1 MNKFLKKEVFLLI
14 LNIYLIYN
22 GSTMLNKN
30 GENLYMLIG
39 LFNNL
44 GIKEKTLK
52 RIAIVTVILLSL
64 FFIKGLNIIC
74 ALNRNLFKDVSVIY
88 AAEEIIVMTQIILCL
103 MILSIC
109 FIYYRGLKRKEFF
122 GISLVYVSIFTEMVF
137 IVLTGKLVENQVYDL
152 NLFSLLFR
160 GVLLLLAVLCLR
172 NFDVFIRKHKKLTLT
187 FVILVTI
194 ILQILNINHNIG
206 VYRYNFIYNLTVVL
220 ISITYISC
228 IIACLVK
235 IFQFREITY
244 LVIMISASLMLL
256 KLVYGISLVI
266 TTSDIIKI
274 NIVFFNFISF
284 MSFVFGM
291 FFDSLKVIKNKN
303 FMQEEL
309 SAFFNLIEFD
319 CNSEVILLRNNLK
332 VIYANEKCRRKR
344 ISPKNIENKTYIDLE
359 KQIKGFLYDKNIISI
374 ESVLRHSQEWKGI
387 IKLNGEN
394 EVIRVNLQKIKK
406 EKHLYYVLRINDIT
420 EEYRMEKNLKLDEQ
434 RLRGV
439 TENIKDL
446 IFTIDVEGKISYV
459 NKAVID
465 VLGYSEEE
473 LLGKIYYDKLL
484 VESNLKMIDSKYFN
498 EDKVLTIDKVR
509 SKRGLVELESISSR
523 IKDSKSNTLG
533 WVRVARNIEDVKEIE
548 ILKNKFEE
556 IKQYD
561 KVRSEFFA
569 NLSHELRT
577 PINIIYS
584 CIQLLNNSKKFES
597 GFASLY
603 DKYEKTL
610 KQNCF
615 RMLRLVNNLIDITKI
630 DSGFIKMD
638 FINYDII
645 KLTEDITMSV
655 IPYVESKNIDIIF
668 DTDCEELEI
677 KCDPDKIERII
688 LNLLSNAIKFTE
700 PGGRIEVSI
709 FTDETWVDIRVKDTG
724 IGIPS
729 HMKEFIF
736 ERFIQNDKSLNRNK
750 EGSGIGL
757 SLVKSL
763 VELHEGKVFLSE
775 SNESG
780 SEFSILLPNVK
791 LENDIEENG
800 SLDYKTEVEKIS
812 IEFADI
818 YEIY

>member
-1 MNKFLKKEVFLLI
+1 
-14 LNIYLIYN
+14 
-22 GSTMLNKN
+22 
-30 GENLYMLIG
+30 MLIG

-44 GIKEKTLK
+44 GIKEKILK
-52 RIAIVTVILLSL
+52 RIAIATVILLSL
-64 FFIKGLNIIC
+64 FFIKGLKIIC
-74 ALNRNLFKDVSVIY
+74 DLNNNLFKDVSLIY
-88 AAEEIIVMTQIILCL
+88 AAEEIIVIAKIILCL
-103 MILSIC
+103 MILFIC

-122 GISLVYVSIFTEMVF
+122 GISLVYVSIITEMFF
-137 IVLTGKLVENQVYDL
+137 IVLTGKIVGNQVYDL

-160 GVLLLLAVLCLR
+160 GVLLLLSILCLK
-172 NFDVFIRKHKKLTLT
+172 NFDVFIIKYKKTTIMFVVLLTL
-187 FVILVTI
+187 
-194 ILQILNINHNIG
+194 ILQILNINNNVG
-206 VYRYNFIYNLTVVL
+206 VYSNNIIYNLTLILIVL
-220 ISITYISC
+220 TYISC
-228 IIACLVK
+228 IIVCLIK

-244 LVIMISASLMLL
+244 LVIMISGVLMLL
-256 KLVYGISLVI
+256 KLVYGISLTV
-266 TTSDIIKI
+266 TNNDIIKI
-274 NIVFFNFISF
+274 NIVFFNLISF

-291 FFDSLKVIKNKN
+291 LFDSFQVIKNKN
-303 FMQEEL
+303 FMKEEL
-309 SAFFNLIEFD
+309 SVFFNLIEFD
-319 CNSEVILLRNNLK
+319 GNSEVILLNNNLK
-332 VIYANEKCRRKR
+332 VIYANEKCRSKR
-344 ISPKNIENKTYIDLE
+344 ISVKNRKNKTYFDLE
-359 KQIKGFLYDKNIISI
+359 KQIKEFLYDKNIISI
-374 ESVLRHSQEWKGI
+374 ESVLRNSQEWKGI
-387 IKLNGEN
+387 IKLNGDD
-394 EVIRVNLQKIKK
+394 EVVKVNLQKINKK
-406 EKHLYYVLRINDIT
+406 KHLYYVLRVNDIT

-434 RLRGV
+434 KLRGV

-446 IFTIDVEGKISYV
+446 IFTIDVEGKITYV
-459 NKAVID
+459 NKAVMD
-465 VLGYSEEE
+465 VLGYNEEE
-473 LLGKIYYDKLL
+473 LIGKVYCNLL
-484 VESNLKMIDSKYFN
+484 LIESNLKIIDSKYFN
-498 EDKVLTIDKVR
+498 KDKVLTIDKVR
-509 SKRGLVELESISSR
+509 SKNGMVELELISSR
-523 IKDSKSNTLG
+523 IKDNKNNTLG
-533 WVRVARNIEDVKEIE
+533 WVRVARHVEDVKEIE

-561 KVRSEFFA
+561 KVKNEFFA

-584 CIQLLNNSKKFES
+584 CIQLLNTNKNNEETFVN
-597 GFASLY
+597 LY

-700 PGGRIEVSI
+700 SGGNIEVSI
-709 FTDETWVDIRVKDTG
+709 LTDETWVDIRVKDTG

-736 ERFIQNDKSLNRNK
+736 KRFIQNDKSLNRNK

-763 VELHEGKVFLSE
+763 VELHEGKVFLRE

-791 LENDIEENG
+791 LESDAEDSCG
-800 SLDYKTEVEKIS
+800 LDYKTEVEKIS

>member
-1 MNKFLKKEVFLLI
+1 MNKILKKEVFLLI

-22 GSTMLNKN
+22 RSISLNKN
-30 GENLYMLIG
+30 GESLYMLIG

-44 GIKEKTLK
+44 GIKDKTLK

-64 FFIKGLNIIC
+64 FFIKGLNLIC
-74 ALNRNLFKDVSVIY
+74 ALNRDLFKDVSVIY
-88 AAEEIIVMTQIILCL
+88 AAEEIIVMTQIILCI

-122 GISLVYVSIFTEMVF
+122 GISLVYVSIITEMIF
-137 IVLTGKLVENQVYDL
+137 IVLTGDIVENQVYDL
-152 NLFSLLFR
+152 NLFSFLFR
-160 GVLLLLAVLCLR
+160 GILLLLAVLCLE
-172 NFDVFIRKHKKLTLT
+172 NFDAFIRKYKKLTLV
-187 FVILVTI
+187 FVILVTV
-194 ILQILNINHNIG
+194 ILQILNVNYNLG
-206 VYRYNFIYNLTVVL
+206 VYKYNPIYNLTLILIVL
-220 ISITYISC
+220 AYISC
-228 IIACLVK
+228 TIVCLVK
-235 IFQFREITY
+235 IFKFREITY

-256 KLVYGISLVI
+256 KLVYGISLSI
-266 TTSDIIKI
+266 TNNNLIKI

-291 FFDSLKVIKNKN
+291 FFDSLQVIKNKN

-319 CNSEVILLRNNLK
+319 CNSEVVLLNNNLK
-332 VIYANEKCRRKR
+332 VIYANEKCRSKR
-344 ISPKNIENKTYIDLE
+344 ISHENIEGKTYSDLE
-359 KQIKGFLYDKNIISI
+359 KQIKEFLYDKNIICI
-374 ESVLRHSQEWKGI
+374 ESVLRNSKEWKGI
-387 IKLNGEN
+387 IKLNGED
-394 EVIRVNLQKIKK
+394 EVVKVNLQKIKK

-420 EEYRMEKNLKLDEQ
+420 EEYKMEKNLRLEEQ

-446 IFTIDVEGKISYV
+446 IFTIDVEGKITYV

-465 VLGYSEEE
+465 VLGYSEKE
-473 LLGKIYYDKLL
+473 LIGEIYYDLLL
-484 VESNLKMIDSKYFN
+484 VESNLNIIDSKYLN
-498 EDKVLTIDKVR
+498 EDKILTIDKVR
-509 SKRGLVELESISSR
+509 SKKGLVQLESISSR
-523 IKDSKSNTLG
+523 IKDNKNNTLG
-533 WVRVARNIEDVKEIE
+533 WVRVARNIEDVREIE

-584 CIQLLNNSKKFES
+584 CIQLLNTSKNNKTN
-597 GFASLY
+597 FASLY

-645 KLTEDITMSV
+645 KLTEDITISV

-700 PGGRIEVSI
+700 PGGKIEVSI
-709 FTDETWVDIRVKDTG
+709 FTDKNWVDIRVKDTG

-763 VELHEGKVFLSE
+763 VELHGGKVFLRE

-780 SEFSILLPNVK
+780 SEFSVLLPNVK

>member
-1 MNKFLKKEVFLLI
+1 MNKILKKEVFLLI

-22 GSTMLNKN
+22 RSISLNKN
-30 GENLYMLIG
+30 GESLYMLIG

-44 GIKEKTLK
+44 GIKDKTLK
-52 RIAIVTVILLSL
+52 RIAIVTVIFLSL
-64 FFIKGLNIIC
+64 FFIKGLNLIC
-74 ALNRNLFKDVSVIY
+74 ALNRDLFKDVSVIY
-88 AAEEIIVMTQIILCL
+88 AAEEIIVMTQIILCI

-122 GISLVYVSIFTEMVF
+122 GISLVYVSIITEMIF
-137 IVLTGKLVENQVYDL
+137 IVLTGDIVENQVYDL
-152 NLFSLLFR
+152 NLFSFLFR
-160 GVLLLLAVLCLR
+160 GILLLLAVLCLE
-172 NFDVFIRKHKKLTLT
+172 NFDAFIRKYKKLTLV
-187 FVILVTI
+187 FVILVTV
-194 ILQILNINHNIG
+194 ILQILNVNYNLG
-206 VYRYNFIYNLTVVL
+206 VYKYNPIYNLTLILIVL
-220 ISITYISC
+220 AYISC
-228 IIACLVK
+228 TIVCLVK
-235 IFQFREITY
+235 IFKFREITY

-256 KLVYGISLVI
+256 KLVYGVSLSI
-266 TTSDIIKI
+266 TNNNLIKI

-291 FFDSLKVIKNKN
+291 FFDSLQVIKNKN

-319 CNSEVILLRNNLK
+319 CNSEVVLLNNNLK
-332 VIYANEKCRRKR
+332 VIYANEKCRSKR
-344 ISPKNIENKTYIDLE
+344 ISHENIEGKTYSDLE
-359 KQIKGFLYDKNIISI
+359 KQIKEFLYDKNIICI
-374 ESVLRHSQEWKGI
+374 ESVLRNSKEWKGI
-387 IKLNGEN
+387 IKLNGED
-394 EVIRVNLQKIKK
+394 EVVKVNLQKIKK

-420 EEYRMEKNLKLDEQ
+420 EEYKMEKNLRLEEQ

-446 IFTIDVEGKISYV
+446 IFTIDVEGKITYV

-473 LLGKIYYDKLL
+473 LIGEIYYDLLL
-484 VESNLKMIDSKYFN
+484 VESNLNIIDSKYLN
-498 EDKVLTIDKVR
+498 EDKILTIDKVR
-509 SKRGLVELESISSR
+509 SKKGLVQLESISSR
-523 IKDSKSNTLG
+523 IKDNKNNTLG
-533 WVRVARNIEDVKEIE
+533 WVRVARNVEDVREIE

-584 CIQLLNNSKKFES
+584 CIQLLNTSKNNKTN
-597 GFASLY
+597 FASLY

-645 KLTEDITMSV
+645 KLTEDITISV

-700 PGGRIEVSI
+700 PGGKIEVSI
-709 FTDETWVDIRVKDTG
+709 FTDENWVDIRVKDTG

-763 VELHEGKVFLSE
+763 VELHNGKVFLRE

-780 SEFSILLPNVK
+780 SEFSVLLPNVK

>member
-359 KQIKGFLYDKNIISI
+359 KQIKEFLYDKNIISI

>member
-1 MNKFLKKEVFLLI
+1 
-14 LNIYLIYN
+14 
-22 GSTMLNKN
+22 
-30 GENLYMLIG
+30 
-39 LFNNL
+39 
-44 GIKEKTLK
+44 
-52 RIAIVTVILLSL
+52 
-64 FFIKGLNIIC
+64 
-74 ALNRNLFKDVSVIY
+74 
-88 AAEEIIVMTQIILCL
+88 
-103 MILSIC
+103 
-109 FIYYRGLKRKEFF
+109 
-122 GISLVYVSIFTEMVF
+122 
-137 IVLTGKLVENQVYDL
+137 
-152 NLFSLLFR
+152 
-160 GVLLLLAVLCLR
+160 
-172 NFDVFIRKHKKLTLT
+172 
-187 FVILVTI
+187 
-194 ILQILNINHNIG
+194 
-206 VYRYNFIYNLTVVL
+206 
-220 ISITYISC
+220 
-228 IIACLVK
+228 
-235 IFQFREITY
+235 
-244 LVIMISASLMLL
+244 
-256 KLVYGISLVI
+256 
-266 TTSDIIKI
+266 
-274 NIVFFNFISF
+274 
-284 MSFVFGM
+284 
-291 FFDSLKVIKNKN
+291 
-303 FMQEEL
+303 
-309 SAFFNLIEFD
+309 
-319 CNSEVILLRNNLK
+319 
-332 VIYANEKCRRKR
+332 
-344 ISPKNIENKTYIDLE
+344 
-359 KQIKGFLYDKNIISI
+359 
-374 ESVLRHSQEWKGI
+374 
-387 IKLNGEN
+387 
-394 EVIRVNLQKIKK
+394 
-406 EKHLYYVLRINDIT
+406 
-420 EEYRMEKNLKLDEQ
+420 MEKNLRLEEQ

-446 IFTIDVEGKISYV
+446 IFTIDVEGKITYV

-473 LLGKIYYDKLL
+473 LIGEIYYDLLL
-484 VESNLKMIDSKYFN
+484 VESNLNIIDSKYLN
-498 EDKVLTIDKVR
+498 EDKILTIDKVR
-509 SKRGLVELESISSR
+509 SKKGLVQLESISSR
-523 IKDSKSNTLG
+523 IKDNKNNTLG
-533 WVRVARNIEDVKEIE
+533 WVRVARNVEDVREIE

-584 CIQLLNNSKKFES
+584 CIQLLNTSKNNKTN
-597 GFASLY
+597 FASLY

-645 KLTEDITMSV
+645 KLTEDITISV

-700 PGGRIEVSI
+700 PGGKIEVSI
-709 FTDETWVDIRVKDTG
+709 FTDENWVDIRVKDTG

-763 VELHEGKVFLSE
+763 VELHNGKVFLRE

-780 SEFSILLPNVK
+780 SEFLVLLPNVK

>member
-1 MNKFLKKEVFLLI
+1 MNKILKKEVFLLI

-22 GSTMLNKN
+22 RSISLNKN
-30 GENLYMLIG
+30 GESLYMLIG

-44 GIKEKTLK
+44 GIKDKTLK

-64 FFIKGLNIIC
+64 FFIKGLNLIC
-74 ALNRNLFKDVSVIY
+74 ALNRDLFKDVSVIY
-88 AAEEIIVMTQIILCL
+88 AAEEIIVMTQIILCI

-122 GISLVYVSIFTEMVF
+122 GISLVYVSIITEMIF
-137 IVLTGKLVENQVYDL
+137 IVLTGKIVENQVYDL
-152 NLFSLLFR
+152 NLFSFLFR
-160 GVLLLLAVLCLR
+160 GVLLLLAVLCLE
-172 NFDVFIRKHKKLTLT
+172 NFDAFIRKYKKLTLV
-187 FVILVTI
+187 FVILVTV
-194 ILQILNINHNIG
+194 ILQVLNVNYNLG
-206 VYRYNFIYNLTVVL
+206 VYKYNSIYNLTLILIVL
-220 ISITYISC
+220 AYISC
-228 IIACLVK
+228 TIVCLVK
-235 IFQFREITY
+235 IFKFREITY

-256 KLVYGISLVI
+256 KLVYGISLSI
-266 TTSDIIKI
+266 TNNNLIKI

-291 FFDSLKVIKNKN
+291 FFDSLQVIKNKN

-319 CNSEVILLRNNLK
+319 CNSEVVLLNNNLK
-332 VIYANEKCRRKR
+332 VIYANEKCRSKR
-344 ISPKNIENKTYIDLE
+344 ISHENIEGKTYSDLE
-359 KQIKGFLYDKNIISI
+359 KQIKEFLYDKNIICI
-374 ESVLRHSQEWKGI
+374 ESVLRNSKEWKGI
-387 IKLNGEN
+387 IKLNGED
-394 EVIRVNLQKIKK
+394 EVVKVNLQKIKK

-420 EEYRMEKNLKLDEQ
+420 EEYKMEKNLRLEEQ

-446 IFTIDVEGKISYV
+446 IFTIDVEGKITYV

-473 LLGKIYYDKLL
+473 LIGEIYYDLLL
-484 VESNLKMIDSKYFN
+484 VESNLHIIDSKYLN
-498 EDKVLTIDKVR
+498 EDKILTIDKVR
-509 SKRGLVELESISSR
+509 SKNGLVQLESISSR
-523 IKDSKSNTLG
+523 IKDNKNNTLG
-533 WVRVARNIEDVKEIE
+533 WVRVARNVEDVREIE

-584 CIQLLNNSKKFES
+584 CIQLLNTSKNNKTN
-597 GFASLY
+597 FASLY

-645 KLTEDITMSV
+645 KLTEDITISV

-700 PGGRIEVSI
+700 PGGKIEVSI
-709 FTDETWVDIRVKDTG
+709 FIDENWVDIRVKDTG

-763 VELHEGKVFLSE
+763 VELHNGKVFLRE

-780 SEFSILLPNVK
+780 SEFSVLLPNVK

>member
-394 EVIRVNLQKIKK
+394 EVINVNLQKIKK

-484 VESNLKMIDSKYFN
+484 VESNLKIIDSKYFN

-791 LENDIEENG
+791 LENDIDENG

>member
-160 GVLLLLAVLCLR
+160 GVLLLLAVLCFR
-172 NFDVFIRKHKKLTLT
+172 NFDVFIRKHQKLTLT

>member
-1 MNKFLKKEVFLLI
+1 
-14 LNIYLIYN
+14 
-22 GSTMLNKN
+22 
-30 GENLYMLIG
+30 MLIG

-44 GIKEKTLK
+44 GIKDKTLK

-64 FFIKGLNIIC
+64 FFIKGLNLIC
-74 ALNRNLFKDVSVIY
+74 ALNRDLFKDVSVIY
-88 AAEEIIVMTQIILCL
+88 AAEEIIVMTQIILCI

-122 GISLVYVSIFTEMVF
+122 GISLVYVSIITEMIF
-137 IVLTGKLVENQVYDL
+137 IVLTGDIVENQVYDL
-152 NLFSLLFR
+152 NLFSFLFR
-160 GVLLLLAVLCLR
+160 GILLLLAVLCLE
-172 NFDVFIRKHKKLTLT
+172 NFDAFIRKYKKLTLV
-187 FVILVTI
+187 FVILVTV
-194 ILQILNINHNIG
+194 ILQILNVNYNLG
-206 VYRYNFIYNLTVVL
+206 VYKYNSIYNLTLILIVL
-220 ISITYISC
+220 AYISC
-228 IIACLVK
+228 IIVCLVK
-235 IFQFREITY
+235 IFKFREITY

-256 KLVYGISLVI
+256 KLVYGISLSI
-266 TTSDIIKI
+266 TNNNLIKI

-291 FFDSLKVIKNKN
+291 FFDSLQVIKNKN

-319 CNSEVILLRNNLK
+319 CNSEVVLLNNNLK
-332 VIYANEKCRRKR
+332 VIYANEKCRSKR
-344 ISPKNIENKTYIDLE
+344 ISHENIEGKTYSDLE
-359 KQIKGFLYDKNIISI
+359 KQIKEFLYGKNIICI
-374 ESVLRHSQEWKGI
+374 ESVLRNSKEWKGI
-387 IKLNGEN
+387 IKLNGED
-394 EVIRVNLQKIKK
+394 EVVKVNLQKIKK

-420 EEYRMEKNLKLDEQ
+420 EEYKMEKNLRLEEQ

-446 IFTIDVEGKISYV
+446 IFTIDVEGKITYV

-473 LLGKIYYDKLL
+473 LIGEIYYDLLL
-484 VESNLKMIDSKYFN
+484 VESNLNIIDSKYLN
-498 EDKVLTIDKVR
+498 EDKILTIDKVR
-509 SKRGLVELESISSR
+509 SKNGLVQLESISSR
-523 IKDSKSNTLG
+523 IKDNKNNTLG
-533 WVRVARNIEDVKEIE
+533 WVRVARNVEDVREIE

-561 KVRSEFFA
+561 KIRSEFFA

-584 CIQLLNNSKKFES
+584 CIQLLNTSKNNKTN
-597 GFASLY
+597 FASLY

-645 KLTEDITMSV
+645 KLTEDITISV

-700 PGGRIEVSI
+700 PGGKIEVSI
-709 FTDETWVDIRVKDTG
+709 FTDENWVDIRVKDTG

-763 VELHEGKVFLSE
+763 VELYNGKVFLRD

-780 SEFSILLPNVK
+780 SEFSVLLPNVK

>member
-1 MNKFLKKEVFLLI
+1 MNKILKKEVFLLI

-22 GSTMLNKN
+22 RSISLNKN
-30 GENLYMLIG
+30 GESLYMLIG

-44 GIKEKTLK
+44 GIKDKTLK

-64 FFIKGLNIIC
+64 FFIKGLNLIC
-74 ALNRNLFKDVSVIY
+74 ALNRDLFNDVSVIY
-88 AAEEIIVMTQIILCL
+88 AAEEIIVMTQIILCI

-122 GISLVYVSIFTEMVF
+122 GISLVYVSIITEMIF
-137 IVLTGKLVENQVYDL
+137 IVLTGKIVENQVYDL
-152 NLFSLLFR
+152 NLFSFLFR
-160 GVLLLLAVLCLR
+160 GVLLLLAVLCLE
-172 NFDVFIRKHKKLTLT
+172 NFDAFIRKYKKLTLV
-187 FVILVTI
+187 FVILVTV
-194 ILQILNINHNIG
+194 ILQVLNVNYNLG
-206 VYRYNFIYNLTVVL
+206 VYKYNSIYNLTLILIVL
-220 ISITYISC
+220 AYISC
-228 IIACLVK
+228 TIVCLVK
-235 IFQFREITY
+235 IFKFREITY

-256 KLVYGISLVI
+256 KLVYGISLSI
-266 TTSDIIKI
+266 TNNNLIKI

-291 FFDSLKVIKNKN
+291 FFDSLQVIKNKN

-319 CNSEVILLRNNLK
+319 CNSEVVLLNNNLK
-332 VIYANEKCRRKR
+332 VIYANEKCRSKR
-344 ISPKNIENKTYIDLE
+344 ISHENIEGKTYSDLE
-359 KQIKGFLYDKNIISI
+359 KQIKEFLYGKNIICI
-374 ESVLRHSQEWKGI
+374 ESVLRNSKEWKGI
-387 IKLNGEN
+387 IKLNGED
-394 EVIRVNLQKIKK
+394 EVVKVNLQKIKK
-406 EKHLYYVLRINDIT
+406 EKHLYYVLRINEIT
-420 EEYRMEKNLKLDEQ
+420 EEYKMEKNLKLEEQ

-446 IFTIDVEGKISYV
+446 IFTIDVEGKITYV

-473 LLGKIYYDKLL
+473 LIGEIYYDLLL
-484 VESNLKMIDSKYFN
+484 VESNLNIIDSKYLN
-498 EDKVLTIDKVR
+498 EDKILTIDKVR
-509 SKRGLVELESISSR
+509 SKKGLVQLESISSR
-523 IKDSKSNTLG
+523 IKDNKNNTLG
-533 WVRVARNIEDVKEIE
+533 WVRVARNVEDVREIE

-584 CIQLLNNSKKFES
+584 CIQLLNTSKNNKTN
-597 GFASLY
+597 FASLY

-645 KLTEDITMSV
+645 KLTEDITISV

-700 PGGRIEVSI
+700 PGGKIEVSI
-709 FTDETWVDIRVKDTG
+709 FTDKNWVDIRVKDTG

-763 VELHEGKVFLSE
+763 VELHNGKVFLRD

-780 SEFSILLPNVK
+780 SEFSVLLPNVK

>member
-1 MNKFLKKEVFLLI
+1 
-14 LNIYLIYN
+14 
-22 GSTMLNKN
+22 
-30 GENLYMLIG
+30 MLIG

-44 GIKEKTLK
+44 GIKDKTLK

-64 FFIKGLNIIC
+64 FFIKGLNLIC
-74 ALNRNLFKDVSVIY
+74 ALNRDLFKDVSVIY
-88 AAEEIIVMTQIILCL
+88 AAEEIIVMTQIILCI

-122 GISLVYVSIFTEMVF
+122 GISLVYVSIITEMIF
-137 IVLTGKLVENQVYDL
+137 IVLTGDIVENQVYDL
-152 NLFSLLFR
+152 NLFSFLFR
-160 GVLLLLAVLCLR
+160 GILLLLAVLCLE
-172 NFDVFIRKHKKLTLT
+172 NFDAFIRKYKKLTLV
-187 FVILVTI
+187 FVILVTV
-194 ILQILNINHNIG
+194 ILQILNVNYNLG
-206 VYRYNFIYNLTVVL
+206 VYKYNSIYNLTLILIVL
-220 ISITYISC
+220 AYISC
-228 IIACLVK
+228 IIVCLVK
-235 IFQFREITY
+235 IFKFREITY

-256 KLVYGISLVI
+256 KLVYGISLSI
-266 TTSDIIKI
+266 TNNNLIKI

-291 FFDSLKVIKNKN
+291 FFDSLQVIKNKN

-319 CNSEVILLRNNLK
+319 CNSEVVLLNNNLK
-332 VIYANEKCRRKR
+332 VIYANEKCRSKR
-344 ISPKNIENKTYIDLE
+344 ISHENIKGKTYSDLE
-359 KQIKGFLYDKNIISI
+359 RQIKEFLYDKNIICI
-374 ESVLRHSQEWKGI
+374 ESVLRNSKEWKGI
-387 IKLNGEN
+387 IKLNGED
-394 EVIRVNLQKIKK
+394 EVVKVNLQKIKK

-420 EEYRMEKNLKLDEQ
+420 EEYKMEKNLRLEEQ

-446 IFTIDVEGKISYV
+446 IFTIDVEGKITYV

-473 LLGKIYYDKLL
+473 LIGEIYYDLLL
-484 VESNLKMIDSKYFN
+484 VESNLNIIDSKYLN
-498 EDKVLTIDKVR
+498 EDKILTIDKVR
-509 SKRGLVELESISSR
+509 SKNGLVQLESISSR
-523 IKDSKSNTLG
+523 IKDNKNNTLG
-533 WVRVARNIEDVKEIE
+533 WVRVARNVEDVREIE

-584 CIQLLNNSKKFES
+584 CIQLLNTSKNNKTN
-597 GFASLY
+597 FASLY

-645 KLTEDITMSV
+645 KLTEDITISV

-700 PGGRIEVSI
+700 SGGKIEVSI
-709 FTDETWVDIRVKDTG
+709 FTDENWVDIRVKDTG

-763 VELHEGKVFLSE
+763 VELHNGKVFLRE
-775 SNESG
+775 SNELG
-780 SEFSILLPNVK
+780 SEFSVLLPNVK

>member
-122 GISLVYVSIFTEMVF
+122 GISLVYVSIFTEMVI
-137 IVLTGKLVENQVYDL
+137 IVLTGKLVGNQVYDL

-387 IKLNGEN
+387 IKLNEEN
-394 EVIRVNLQKIKK
+394 EVIKVNLQKIKK

>member
-30 GENLYMLIG
+30 GENLEMLIG

-160 GVLLLLAVLCLR
+160 GILLLLAVLCLE
-172 NFDVFIRKHKKLTLT
+172 NFDAFIRKYKKITLV

-194 ILQILNINHNIG
+194 ILQILNVNYNIG
-206 VYRYNFIYNLTVVL
+206 IYTYNFIYNLTLVL
-220 ISITYISC
+220 IVLTYICC
-228 IIACLVK
+228 IIFCLVR

-256 KLVYGISLVI
+256 KLVYGLSLSI
-266 TTSDIIKI
+266 TNNNLIKI

-291 FFDSLKVIKNKN
+291 FFDSLQVIKNKN

-319 CNSEVILLRNNLK
+319 CNSEVVVLSNNLK
-332 VIYANEKCRRKR
+332 VLYANEKCRSKR
-344 ISPKNIENKTYIDLE
+344 ISTKNIENKTYIDLE
-359 KQIKGFLYDKNIISI
+359 KQIKEFLYDKNIISI
-374 ESVLRHSQEWKGI
+374 ESALRNSKEWKGI
-387 IKLNGEN
+387 IKLNEEE
-394 EVIRVNLQKIKK
+394 EVVRVNIQKIKK

-420 EEYRMEKNLKLDEQ
+420 EEYKMEKNLKLEEQ

-446 IFTIDVEGKISYV
+446 IFTIDVEGKIRYV

-465 VLGYSEEE
+465 VLGYTEEE
-473 LLGKIYYDKLL
+473 LIGKVYYDLLL

-498 EDKVLTIDKVR
+498 KDKILTIDKVR
-509 SKRGLVELESISSR
+509 SKNRLVELESISSR
-523 IKDSKSNTLG
+523 IKDNKNNTLG

-548 ILKNKFEE
+548 ILKNKFKE
-556 IKQYD
+556 IKHYD

-584 CIQLLNNSKKFES
+584 CIQLINTSKKNKAN
-597 GFASLY
+597 FANLY

-709 FTDETWVDIRVKDTG
+709 FADETLVDIRIKDTG

-763 VELHEGKVFLSE
+763 VELHEGRVFLRE

-780 SEFSILLPNVK
+780 SEFSILLPNIK
-791 LENDIEENG
+791 LENNVEDSCG
-800 SLDYKTEVEKIS
+800 LDYKTEVEKIS

>member
-1 MNKFLKKEVFLLI
+1 MNKILKKEVFLLI

-22 GSTMLNKN
+22 RSISLNKN
-30 GENLYMLIG
+30 GESLYMLIG

-44 GIKEKTLK
+44 GIKDKTLK

-64 FFIKGLNIIC
+64 FFIKGLNLIC
-74 ALNRNLFKDVSVIY
+74 ALNRDLFKDVSVIY
-88 AAEEIIVMTQIILCL
+88 AAEEIIVMTQIILCI

-122 GISLVYVSIFTEMVF
+122 GISLVYVSIITEMIF
-137 IVLTGKLVENQVYDL
+137 IVLTGDIVENQVYDL
-152 NLFSLLFR
+152 NLFSFLFR
-160 GVLLLLAVLCLR
+160 GILLLLAVLCLE
-172 NFDVFIRKHKKLTLT
+172 NFDAFIRKYKKLTLV
-187 FVILVTI
+187 FVILVTV
-194 ILQILNINHNIG
+194 ILQILNVNYNLG
-206 VYRYNFIYNLTVVL
+206 VYKYKSIYNLTLILIVL
-220 ISITYISC
+220 AYISC
-228 IIACLVK
+228 TIVCLVK
-235 IFQFREITY
+235 IFKFREITY

-256 KLVYGISLVI
+256 KLVYGVSLSI
-266 TTSDIIKI
+266 TNNNLIKI

-291 FFDSLKVIKNKN
+291 FFDSLQVIKNKN

-319 CNSEVILLRNNLK
+319 CNSEVVLLNNNLK
-332 VIYANEKCRRKR
+332 VIYANEKCRSKR
-344 ISPKNIENKTYIDLE
+344 ISHENIEGKTYSDLE
-359 KQIKGFLYDKNIISI
+359 KQIKEFLYDKNIICI
-374 ESVLRHSQEWKGI
+374 ESVLRNSKEWKGI
-387 IKLNGEN
+387 IKLNGED
-394 EVIRVNLQKIKK
+394 EVVKVNLQKIKK
-406 EKHLYYVLRINDIT
+406 EKHLYYVLRINNIT
-420 EEYRMEKNLKLDEQ
+420 EEYKMEKNLRLEEQ

-446 IFTIDVEGKISYV
+446 IFTIDVEGKITYV

-473 LLGKIYYDKLL
+473 LIGEIYYDLLL
-484 VESNLKMIDSKYFN
+484 VESNLNIIDSKYLN
-498 EDKVLTIDKVR
+498 EDKILTIDKVR
-509 SKRGLVELESISSR
+509 SKKGLVQLESISSR
-523 IKDSKSNTLG
+523 IKDNKNNTLG
-533 WVRVARNIEDVKEIE
+533 WVRVARNVEDVREIE

-584 CIQLLNNSKKFES
+584 CIQLLNTSKNNKTN
-597 GFASLY
+597 FASLY

-645 KLTEDITMSV
+645 KLTEDITISV

-700 PGGRIEVSI
+700 PGGKIEVSI
-709 FTDETWVDIRVKDTG
+709 FTDENWVDIRVKDTG

-763 VELHEGKVFLSE
+763 VELHNGKVFLRE

-780 SEFSILLPNVK
+780 SEFSVLLPNVK

>member
-1 MNKFLKKEVFLLI
+1 MNKILKKEVFLLI

-22 GSTMLNKN
+22 RSISLNKN
-30 GENLYMLIG
+30 GESLYMLIG

-44 GIKEKTLK
+44 GIKDKTLK

-64 FFIKGLNIIC
+64 FFIKGLNLIC
-74 ALNRNLFKDVSVIY
+74 ALNRDLFKDVSVIY
-88 AAEEIIVMTQIILCL
+88 AAEEIIVMTQIILCI

-122 GISLVYVSIFTEMVF
+122 GISLVYVSIITEMIF
-137 IVLTGKLVENQVYDL
+137 IVLTGDIVENQVYDL
-152 NLFSLLFR
+152 NLFSFLFR
-160 GVLLLLAVLCLR
+160 GILLLLAVLCLE
-172 NFDVFIRKHKKLTLT
+172 NFDAFIRKYKKLTLV
-187 FVILVTI
+187 FVILVTV
-194 ILQILNINHNIG
+194 ILQILNVNYNLG
-206 VYRYNFIYNLTVVL
+206 VYKYNSIYNLTLILIVL
-220 ISITYISC
+220 AYISC
-228 IIACLVK
+228 IIVCLVK
-235 IFQFREITY
+235 IFKFREITY

-256 KLVYGISLVI
+256 KLVYGISLSI
-266 TTSDIIKI
+266 TNNNLIKI

-291 FFDSLKVIKNKN
+291 FFDSLQVIKNKN

-319 CNSEVILLRNNLK
+319 CNSEVVLLNNNLK
-332 VIYANEKCRRKR
+332 VIYANEKCRSKR
-344 ISPKNIENKTYIDLE
+344 ISHENIEGKTYSDLE
-359 KQIKGFLYDKNIISI
+359 KQIKEFLYDKNIICI
-374 ESVLRHSQEWKGI
+374 ESVLRNSKEWKGI
-387 IKLNGEN
+387 IKLNGED
-394 EVIRVNLQKIKK
+394 EVVKVNLQKIKK

-420 EEYRMEKNLKLDEQ
+420 EEYKMEKNLKLEEQ

-446 IFTIDVEGKISYV
+446 IFTIDVEGKITYV

-465 VLGYSEEE
+465 VLGYSEGE
-473 LLGKIYYDKLL
+473 LIGEIYYDLLL
-484 VESNLKMIDSKYFN
+484 VESNLNIIDSKYLN
-498 EDKVLTIDKVR
+498 EDKILTIDKVR
-509 SKRGLVELESISSR
+509 SKKGLVQLESISSR
-523 IKDSKSNTLG
+523 IKDNKNNTLG
-533 WVRVARNIEDVKEIE
+533 WVRVARNVEDVREIE

-584 CIQLLNNSKKFES
+584 CIQLLNTSKNNKTN
-597 GFASLY
+597 FASLY

-645 KLTEDITMSV
+645 KLTEDITISV

-700 PGGRIEVSI
+700 PGGKIEVSI
-709 FTDETWVDIRVKDTG
+709 FTDENWVDIRVKDTG

-763 VELHEGKVFLSE
+763 VELHNGKVFLRD
-775 SNESG
+775 SNELG
-780 SEFSILLPNVK
+780 SEFSVLLPNVK

>member
-1 MNKFLKKEVFLLI
+1 MNKILKKEVFLLI

-22 GSTMLNKN
+22 RSISLNKN
-30 GENLYMLIG
+30 GESLYMLIG

-44 GIKEKTLK
+44 GIKDKTLK

-64 FFIKGLNIIC
+64 FFIKGLNLIC
-74 ALNRNLFKDVSVIY
+74 ALNRDLFKDVSVIY
-88 AAEEIIVMTQIILCL
+88 AAEEIIVMTQIILCI

-122 GISLVYVSIFTEMVF
+122 GISLVYVSIITEMIF
-137 IVLTGKLVENQVYDL
+137 IVLTGDIVENQVYDL
-152 NLFSLLFR
+152 NLFSFLFR
-160 GVLLLLAVLCLR
+160 GILLLLAVLCLE
-172 NFDVFIRKHKKLTLT
+172 NFDAFIRKYKKLTLV
-187 FVILVTI
+187 FIILVTV
-194 ILQILNINHNIG
+194 ILQVLNVNYNLG
-206 VYRYNFIYNLTVVL
+206 VYKYNSIYNLTLILIVL
-220 ISITYISC
+220 AYISC
-228 IIACLVK
+228 TIVCLVK
-235 IFQFREITY
+235 IFKFREITY

-256 KLVYGISLVI
+256 KLVYGISLSI
-266 TTSDIIKI
+266 TNNNLIKI

-291 FFDSLKVIKNKN
+291 FFDSLQVIKNKN

-319 CNSEVILLRNNLK
+319 CNSEVVLLNNNLK
-332 VIYANEKCRRKR
+332 VIYANEKCRSKR
-344 ISPKNIENKTYIDLE
+344 ISHENIEGKTYSDLE
-359 KQIKGFLYDKNIISI
+359 KQIKEFLYDKNIICI
-374 ESVLRHSQEWKGI
+374 ESVLRNSKEWKGI
-387 IKLNGEN
+387 IKLNGED
-394 EVIRVNLQKIKK
+394 EVVKVNLQKIKK

-420 EEYRMEKNLKLDEQ
+420 EEYKMEKNLRLEEQ

-446 IFTIDVEGKISYV
+446 IFTIDVEGKITYV

-473 LLGKIYYDKLL
+473 LIGEIYYDLLL
-484 VESNLKMIDSKYFN
+484 VESNLNIIDSKYLN
-498 EDKVLTIDKVR
+498 EDKILTIDKVR
-509 SKRGLVELESISSR
+509 SKKGLVQLESISSR
-523 IKDSKSNTLG
+523 IKDNKNNTLG
-533 WVRVARNIEDVKEIE
+533 WVRVARNVEDVREIE

-584 CIQLLNNSKKFES
+584 CIQLLNTSKNNKTN
-597 GFASLY
+597 FASLY

-645 KLTEDITMSV
+645 KLTEDITISV

-700 PGGRIEVSI
+700 PGGKIEVSI
-709 FTDETWVDIRVKDTG
+709 FTDENWVDIRVKDTG

-763 VELHEGKVFLSE
+763 VELHNGKVFLRE

-780 SEFSILLPNVK
+780 SEFSVLLPNVK

>member
-1 MNKFLKKEVFLLI
+1 
-14 LNIYLIYN
+14 
-22 GSTMLNKN
+22 
-30 GENLYMLIG
+30 MLIG

-44 GIKEKTLK
+44 GIKDKTLK

-64 FFIKGLNIIC
+64 FFIKGLNLIC
-74 ALNRNLFKDVSVIY
+74 ALNRDLFKDVSVIY
-88 AAEEIIVMTQIILCL
+88 AAEEIIVMTQIILCI

-122 GISLVYVSIFTEMVF
+122 GISLVYVSIITEMIF
-137 IVLTGKLVENQVYDL
+137 IVLTGDIVENQVYDL
-152 NLFSLLFR
+152 NLFSFLFR
-160 GVLLLLAVLCLR
+160 GILLLLAVLCLE
-172 NFDVFIRKHKKLTLT
+172 NFDDFIRKYKKLTLV
-187 FVILVTI
+187 FVILVTV
-194 ILQILNINHNIG
+194 ILQILNVNYNLG
-206 VYRYNFIYNLTVVL
+206 VYKYNPIYNLTLILIVL
-220 ISITYISC
+220 AYISC
-228 IIACLVK
+228 IIVCLVK
-235 IFQFREITY
+235 IFKFREITY

-256 KLVYGISLVI
+256 KLVYGISLSI
-266 TTSDIIKI
+266 TNNNLIKI

-291 FFDSLKVIKNKN
+291 FFDSLQVIKNKN

-319 CNSEVILLRNNLK
+319 CNSEVVLLNNNLK
-332 VIYANEKCRRKR
+332 VIYANEKCRSKR
-344 ISPKNIENKTYIDLE
+344 ISHENIEGKTYSDLE
-359 KQIKGFLYDKNIISI
+359 KQIKEFLYDKNIICI
-374 ESVLRHSQEWKGI
+374 ESVLKNSKEWKGI
-387 IKLNGEN
+387 IKLNGED
-394 EVIRVNLQKIKK
+394 EVVKVNLQKIKK

-420 EEYRMEKNLKLDEQ
+420 EEYKMEKNLKLEEQ

-446 IFTIDVEGKISYV
+446 IFTIDVEGKITYV

-473 LLGKIYYDKLL
+473 LIGEIYYDLLL
-484 VESNLKMIDSKYFN
+484 VESNLNIIDSKYLN
-498 EDKVLTIDKVR
+498 EDKILTIDKVR
-509 SKRGLVELESISSR
+509 SKNGLVQLESISSR
-523 IKDSKSNTLG
+523 IKDNKNNTLG
-533 WVRVARNIEDVKEIE
+533 WVRVARNVEDVREIE

-584 CIQLLNNSKKFES
+584 CIQLLNTSKNNKTN
-597 GFASLY
+597 FASLY

-645 KLTEDITMSV
+645 KLTEDITISV

-700 PGGRIEVSI
+700 PGGKIEVSI
-709 FTDETWVDIRVKDTG
+709 FTYKNWVDIRVKDTG

-763 VELHEGKVFLSE
+763 VELHNGKVFLRD
-775 SNESG
+775 SNELG
-780 SEFSILLPNVK
+780 SEFSVLLPNVK

>member
-14 LNIYLIYN
+14 LNICLIYN

-791 LENDIEENG
+791 LENDIEEDG

>member
-160 GVLLLLAVLCLR
+160 GVLLLLAVLCFR
-172 NFDVFIRKHKKLTLT
+172 NFDVFIRKHQKLTLT

-584 CIQLLNNSKKFES
+584 CIQLLNNSKKFEA

-700 PGGRIEVSI
+700 PGGRIEVSV

>member
-1 MNKFLKKEVFLLI
+1 M

-22 GSTMLNKN
+22 RSISLNKN
-30 GENLYMLIG
+30 GESLYMLIG

-44 GIKEKTLK
+44 GIKDKTLK

-64 FFIKGLNIIC
+64 FFIKGLNLIC
-74 ALNRNLFKDVSVIY
+74 ALNRDLFKDVSVIY
-88 AAEEIIVMTQIILCL
+88 AAEEIIVMTQIILCI

-122 GISLVYVSIFTEMVF
+122 GISLVYVSIITEMIF
-137 IVLTGKLVENQVYDL
+137 IVLTGDIVENQVYDL
-152 NLFSLLFR
+152 NLFSFLFR
-160 GVLLLLAVLCLR
+160 GILLLLAVLCLE
-172 NFDVFIRKHKKLTLT
+172 NFDAFIRKYKKLTLV
-187 FVILVTI
+187 FVILVTV
-194 ILQILNINHNIG
+194 ILQILNVNYNLG
-206 VYRYNFIYNLTVVL
+206 VYKYKSIYNLTLILIVL
-220 ISITYISC
+220 AYISC
-228 IIACLVK
+228 TIVCLVK
-235 IFQFREITY
+235 IFKFREITY

-256 KLVYGISLVI
+256 KLVYGVSLSI
-266 TTSDIIKI
+266 TNNNLIKI

-291 FFDSLKVIKNKN
+291 FFDSLQVIKNKN

-319 CNSEVILLRNNLK
+319 CNSEVVLLNNNLK
-332 VIYANEKCRRKR
+332 VIYANEKCRSKR
-344 ISPKNIENKTYIDLE
+344 ISHENIEGKTYSDLE
-359 KQIKGFLYDKNIISI
+359 KQIKEFLYDKNIICI
-374 ESVLRHSQEWKGI
+374 ESVLRNSKEWKGI
-387 IKLNGEN
+387 IKLNGED
-394 EVIRVNLQKIKK
+394 EVVKVNLQKIKK
-406 EKHLYYVLRINDIT
+406 EKHLYYVLRINNIT
-420 EEYRMEKNLKLDEQ
+420 EEYKMEKNLRLEEQ

-446 IFTIDVEGKISYV
+446 IFTIDVEGKITYV

-473 LLGKIYYDKLL
+473 LIGEIYYDLLL
-484 VESNLKMIDSKYFN
+484 VESNLNIIDSKYLN
-498 EDKVLTIDKVR
+498 EDKILTIDKVR
-509 SKRGLVELESISSR
+509 SKKGLVQLESISSR
-523 IKDSKSNTLG
+523 IKDNKNNTLG
-533 WVRVARNIEDVKEIE
+533 WVRVARNVEDVREIE

-584 CIQLLNNSKKFES
+584 CIQLLNTSKNNKTN
-597 GFASLY
+597 FASLY

-645 KLTEDITMSV
+645 KLTEDITISV

-700 PGGRIEVSI
+700 PGGKIEVSI
-709 FTDETWVDIRVKDTG
+709 FTDENWVDIRVKDTG

-763 VELHEGKVFLSE
+763 VELHNGKVFLRE

-780 SEFSILLPNVK
+780 SEFSVLLPNVK

>member
-1 MNKFLKKEVFLLI
+1 
-14 LNIYLIYN
+14 
-22 GSTMLNKN
+22 
-30 GENLYMLIG
+30 MLIG

-44 GIKEKTLK
+44 GIKDKTLK

-64 FFIKGLNIIC
+64 FFIKGLNLIC
-74 ALNRNLFKDVSVIY
+74 ALNRDLFKDVSVIY
-88 AAEEIIVMTQIILCL
+88 AAEEIIVMTQIILCI

-122 GISLVYVSIFTEMVF
+122 GISLVYVSIITEMIF
-137 IVLTGKLVENQVYDL
+137 IVLTGDIVENQVYDL
-152 NLFSLLFR
+152 NLFSFLFR
-160 GVLLLLAVLCLR
+160 GILLLLAVLCLE
-172 NFDVFIRKHKKLTLT
+172 NFDAFIRKYKKLTLV
-187 FVILVTI
+187 FVILVTV
-194 ILQILNINHNIG
+194 ILQILNVNYNLG
-206 VYRYNFIYNLTVVL
+206 VYKYNPIYNLTLILIVL
-220 ISITYISC
+220 AYISC
-228 IIACLVK
+228 TIVCLVK
-235 IFQFREITY
+235 IFKFREITY

-256 KLVYGISLVI
+256 KLVYGISLSI
-266 TTSDIIKI
+266 TNNNLIKI

-291 FFDSLKVIKNKN
+291 FFDSLQVIKNKN

-319 CNSEVILLRNNLK
+319 CNSEVVLLNNYLK
-332 VIYANEKCRRKR
+332 VIYANEKCRSKR
-344 ISPKNIENKTYIDLE
+344 ISHENIEGKTYSDLE
-359 KQIKGFLYDKNIISI
+359 KQIKEFLYDKNIICI
-374 ESVLRHSQEWKGI
+374 ESVLRNSKEWKGI
-387 IKLNGEN
+387 IKLNGED
-394 EVIRVNLQKIKK
+394 EVVKVNLQKIKK
-406 EKHLYYVLRINDIT
+406 EKHLYYVLRINEIT
-420 EEYRMEKNLKLDEQ
+420 EEYKMEKNLRLEEQ

-446 IFTIDVEGKISYV
+446 IFTIDVEGKITYV

-465 VLGYSEEE
+465 VLGYSEKE
-473 LLGKIYYDKLL
+473 LIGEIYYDLLL
-484 VESNLKMIDSKYFN
+484 VESNLNIIDSKYLN
-498 EDKVLTIDKVR
+498 EDKILTIDKVR
-509 SKRGLVELESISSR
+509 SKKGLVQLESISSR
-523 IKDSKSNTLG
+523 IKDNKNNTLG
-533 WVRVARNIEDVKEIE
+533 WVRVARNVEDVREIE

-584 CIQLLNNSKKFES
+584 CIQLLNTSKNNKTN
-597 GFASLY
+597 FASLY

-645 KLTEDITMSV
+645 KLTEDITISV

-700 PGGRIEVSI
+700 PGGKIEVSI
-709 FTDETWVDIRVKDTG
+709 FTDENWVDIRVKDTG

-763 VELHEGKVFLSE
+763 VELHGGKVFLRE

-780 SEFSILLPNVK
+780 SEFSVLLPNVK

-800 SLDYKTEVEKIS
+800 NLDYKTEVEKIS

>member
-1 MNKFLKKEVFLLI
+1 
-14 LNIYLIYN
+14 
-22 GSTMLNKN
+22 
-30 GENLYMLIG
+30 MLIG

-44 GIKEKTLK
+44 GIKDKTLK

-64 FFIKGLNIIC
+64 FFIKGLNLIC
-74 ALNRNLFKDVSVIY
+74 ALNRDLFKDVSVIY
-88 AAEEIIVMTQIILCL
+88 AAEEIIVMTQIILCI

-122 GISLVYVSIFTEMVF
+122 GISLVYVSIITEMIF
-137 IVLTGKLVENQVYDL
+137 IVLTGDIVENQVYDL
-152 NLFSLLFR
+152 NLFSFLFR
-160 GVLLLLAVLCLR
+160 GILLLLAVLCLE
-172 NFDVFIRKHKKLTLT
+172 NFDAFIRKYKKLTLV
-187 FVILVTI
+187 FVILVTV
-194 ILQILNINHNIG
+194 ILQVLNVNYNLG
-206 VYRYNFIYNLTVVL
+206 VYKYNSIYNLTLILIVL
-220 ISITYISC
+220 AYISC
-228 IIACLVK
+228 TIVCLVK
-235 IFQFREITY
+235 IFKFREITY

-256 KLVYGISLVI
+256 KLVYGISLSI
-266 TTSDIIKI
+266 TNNNLIKI

-291 FFDSLKVIKNKN
+291 FFDSLQVIKNKN

-319 CNSEVILLRNNLK
+319 CNSEVVLLNNNLK
-332 VIYANEKCRRKR
+332 VIYANEKCRSKR
-344 ISPKNIENKTYIDLE
+344 ISHENIEGKTYSDLE
-359 KQIKGFLYDKNIISI
+359 KQIKEFLYDKNIICI
-374 ESVLRHSQEWKGI
+374 ESVLRNSKEWKGI
-387 IKLNGEN
+387 IKLNGED
-394 EVIRVNLQKIKK
+394 EVVKVNLQKIKK
-406 EKHLYYVLRINDIT
+406 EKHLYYVLRINNIT
-420 EEYRMEKNLKLDEQ
+420 EEYKMEKNLRLEEQ

-446 IFTIDVEGKISYV
+446 IFTIDVEGKITYV

-473 LLGKIYYDKLL
+473 LIGEIYYDLLL
-484 VESNLKMIDSKYFN
+484 VESNLNIIDSKYLN
-498 EDKVLTIDKVR
+498 EDKILTIDKVR
-509 SKRGLVELESISSR
+509 SKKGLVQLESISSR
-523 IKDSKSNTLG
+523 IKDNKNNTLG
-533 WVRVARNIEDVKEIE
+533 WVRVARNIEDVREIE

-584 CIQLLNNSKKFES
+584 CIQLLNTSKNNKTN
-597 GFASLY
+597 FASLY

-645 KLTEDITMSV
+645 KLTEDITISV

-700 PGGRIEVSI
+700 PGGKIEVSI
-709 FTDETWVDIRVKDTG
+709 FTDENWVDIRVKDTG

-763 VELHEGKVFLSE
+763 VELHGGKVFLRD

-780 SEFSILLPNVK
+780 SEFSVLLPNVK

>member
-1 MNKFLKKEVFLLI
+1 MNKILKKEVFLLI

-22 GSTMLNKN
+22 RSISLNKN
-30 GENLYMLIG
+30 GESLYMLIG

-44 GIKEKTLK
+44 GIKDKTLK

-64 FFIKGLNIIC
+64 FFIKGLNLIC
-74 ALNRNLFKDVSVIY
+74 ALNRDLFKDVSVIY
-88 AAEEIIVMTQIILCL
+88 AAEEIIVMTQIILCI

-122 GISLVYVSIFTEMVF
+122 GISLVYVSIITEMIF
-137 IVLTGKLVENQVYDL
+137 IVLTGDIVENQVYDL
-152 NLFSLLFR
+152 NLFSFLFR
-160 GVLLLLAVLCLR
+160 GILLLLAVLCLE
-172 NFDVFIRKHKKLTLT
+172 NFDAFIRKYKKLTLV
-187 FVILVTI
+187 FVILVTV
-194 ILQILNINHNIG
+194 ILQVLNVNYNLG
-206 VYRYNFIYNLTVVL
+206 VYKYNSIYNLTLILIVL
-220 ISITYISC
+220 AYISC
-228 IIACLVK
+228 TIVCLVK
-235 IFQFREITY
+235 IFKFREITY

-256 KLVYGISLVI
+256 KLVYGISLSI
-266 TTSDIIKI
+266 TNNNLIKI

-291 FFDSLKVIKNKN
+291 FFDSLQVIKNKN

-319 CNSEVILLRNNLK
+319 CNSEVVLLNNNLK
-332 VIYANEKCRRKR
+332 VIYANEKCRSKR
-344 ISPKNIENKTYIDLE
+344 ISHENIEGKTYSDLE
-359 KQIKGFLYDKNIISI
+359 KQIKEFLYDKNIICI
-374 ESVLRHSQEWKGI
+374 ESVLRNSKEWKGI
-387 IKLNGEN
+387 IKLNGED
-394 EVIRVNLQKIKK
+394 EVVKVNLQKIKK

-420 EEYRMEKNLKLDEQ
+420 EEYKMEKNLRLEEQ

-446 IFTIDVEGKISYV
+446 IFTIDVEGKITYV

-473 LLGKIYYDKLL
+473 LIGEIYYDLLL
-484 VESNLKMIDSKYFN
+484 VESNLNIIDSKYLN
-498 EDKVLTIDKVR
+498 EDKILTIDKVR
-509 SKRGLVELESISSR
+509 SKKGLVQLESISSR
-523 IKDSKSNTLG
+523 IKDNKNNTLG
-533 WVRVARNIEDVKEIE
+533 WVRVARNVEDVREIE

-584 CIQLLNNSKKFES
+584 CIQLLNTSKNNKTN
-597 GFASLY
+597 FASLY

-645 KLTEDITMSV
+645 KLTEDITISV

-700 PGGRIEVSI
+700 PGGKIEVSI
-709 FTDETWVDIRVKDTG
+709 FTDKNWVDIRVKDTG

-763 VELHEGKVFLSE
+763 VELHNGKVFLRE

-780 SEFSILLPNVK
+780 SEFSVLLPNVK

>member
-1 MNKFLKKEVFLLI
+1 
-14 LNIYLIYN
+14 
-22 GSTMLNKN
+22 
-30 GENLYMLIG
+30 MLIG

-44 GIKEKTLK
+44 GFKDKTLK

-64 FFIKGLNIIC
+64 FFIKGLNLIC
-74 ALNRNLFKDVSVIY
+74 ALNRDLFKDVSVIY
-88 AAEEIIVMTQIILCL
+88 AAEEIIVMTQIILCI

-122 GISLVYVSIFTEMVF
+122 GISLVYVSIITEMIF
-137 IVLTGKLVENQVYDL
+137 IVLTGDIVENQVYDL
-152 NLFSLLFR
+152 NLFSFLFR
-160 GVLLLLAVLCLR
+160 GILLLLAVLCLE
-172 NFDVFIRKHKKLTLT
+172 NFDAFIRKYKKLTLV
-187 FVILVTI
+187 FVILVTV
-194 ILQILNINHNIG
+194 ILQILNVNYNLG
-206 VYRYNFIYNLTVVL
+206 VYKYNPIYNLTLILIVL
-220 ISITYISC
+220 AYISC
-228 IIACLVK
+228 IIVCLVK
-235 IFQFREITY
+235 IFKFREITY

-256 KLVYGISLVI
+256 KLVYGISLSI
-266 TTSDIIKI
+266 TNNNLIKI

-291 FFDSLKVIKNKN
+291 FFDSLQVIKNKN

-319 CNSEVILLRNNLK
+319 CNSEVVLLNNNLK
-332 VIYANEKCRRKR
+332 VIYANEKCRSKR
-344 ISPKNIENKTYIDLE
+344 ISHENIEGKTYSDLE
-359 KQIKGFLYDKNIISI
+359 KQIKEFLYDKNIICI
-374 ESVLRHSQEWKGI
+374 ESVLRNSKEWKGI
-387 IKLNGEN
+387 IKLNGED
-394 EVIRVNLQKIKK
+394 EVVKVNLQKIKK
-406 EKHLYYVLRINDIT
+406 EKHLYYVLRINEIT
-420 EEYRMEKNLKLDEQ
+420 EEYKMEKNLKLEEQ

-446 IFTIDVEGKISYV
+446 IFTIDVEGKITYV

-473 LLGKIYYDKLL
+473 LIGEIYYDLLL
-484 VESNLKMIDSKYFN
+484 VESNLNIIDSKYLN
-498 EDKVLTIDKVR
+498 EDKILTIDKVR
-509 SKRGLVELESISSR
+509 SKKGLVQLESISSR
-523 IKDSKSNTLG
+523 IKDNKNNTLG
-533 WVRVARNIEDVKEIE
+533 WVRVARNIEDVREIE

-584 CIQLLNNSKKFES
+584 CIQLLNTSKNNKTN
-597 GFASLY
+597 FASLY

-645 KLTEDITMSV
+645 KLTEDITISV

-700 PGGRIEVSI
+700 PGGKIEVSI
-709 FTDETWVDIRVKDTG
+709 FTDENWVDIRVKDTG

-763 VELHEGKVFLSE
+763 VELHGGKVFLRD

-780 SEFSILLPNVK
+780 SEFSVLLPNVK

>member
-1 MNKFLKKEVFLLI
+1 MNKILKKEVFLLI

-22 GSTMLNKN
+22 RSISLNKN
-30 GENLYMLIG
+30 GESLYMLIG

-44 GIKEKTLK
+44 GIKDKTLK

-64 FFIKGLNIIC
+64 FFIKGLNLIC
-74 ALNRNLFKDVSVIY
+74 ALNRDLFKDVSVIY
-88 AAEEIIVMTQIILCL
+88 AAEEIIVMTQIILCI

-122 GISLVYVSIFTEMVF
+122 GISLVYVSIITEMIF
-137 IVLTGKLVENQVYDL
+137 IVLTGDIVENQVYDL
-152 NLFSLLFR
+152 NLFSFLFR
-160 GVLLLLAVLCLR
+160 GILLLLAVLCLE
-172 NFDVFIRKHKKLTLT
+172 NFDAFIRKYKKLTLV
-187 FVILVTI
+187 FVILVTV
-194 ILQILNINHNIG
+194 ILQILNVNYNLG
-206 VYRYNFIYNLTVVL
+206 VYKYNPIYNLTLILIVL
-220 ISITYISC
+220 AYISC
-228 IIACLVK
+228 IIVCLVK
-235 IFQFREITY
+235 IFKFREITY

-256 KLVYGISLVI
+256 KLVYGISLSI
-266 TTSDIIKI
+266 TNNNLIKI

-291 FFDSLKVIKNKN
+291 FFDSLQVIKNKN

-319 CNSEVILLRNNLK
+319 CNSEVVLLNNNLK
-332 VIYANEKCRRKR
+332 VIYANEKCRSKR
-344 ISPKNIENKTYIDLE
+344 ISHENIEGKTYSDLE
-359 KQIKGFLYDKNIISI
+359 KQIKEFLYDKNIICI
-374 ESVLRHSQEWKGI
+374 ESVLKNSKEWKGI
-387 IKLNGEN
+387 IKLNGED
-394 EVIRVNLQKIKK
+394 EVVKVNLQKIKK

-420 EEYRMEKNLKLDEQ
+420 EEYKMEKNLRLEEQ

-446 IFTIDVEGKISYV
+446 IFTIDVEGKITYV

-473 LLGKIYYDKLL
+473 LIGEIYYELLL
-484 VESNLKMIDSKYFN
+484 VESNLNIIDSKYLN
-498 EDKVLTIDKVR
+498 EDKILTIDKVR
-509 SKRGLVELESISSR
+509 SKKGLVQLESISSR
-523 IKDSKSNTLG
+523 IKDNKNNTLG
-533 WVRVARNIEDVKEIE
+533 WVRVARNVEDVREIE

-584 CIQLLNNSKKFES
+584 CIQLLNTSKNNKTN
-597 GFASLY
+597 FASLY

-645 KLTEDITMSV
+645 KLTEDITISV

-700 PGGRIEVSI
+700 PGGKIEVSI
-709 FTDETWVDIRVKDTG
+709 FTDKNWVDIRVKDTG

-763 VELHEGKVFLSE
+763 VELHDGKVFLRE

-780 SEFSILLPNVK
+780 SEFSVLLPNVK

-800 SLDYKTEVEKIS
+800 NLDYKTEVEKIS

>member
-122 GISLVYVSIFTEMVF
+122 GISLVYVSTFTEMVF

>member
-44 GIKEKTLK
+44 DIKEKTLK

-206 VYRYNFIYNLTVVL
+206 VYRYNYIYNLTVVL

-359 KQIKGFLYDKNIISI
+359 KQIKEFLYDKNIISI

-791 LENDIEENG
+791 LENDIDENG

>member
-1 MNKFLKKEVFLLI
+1 
-14 LNIYLIYN
+14 
-22 GSTMLNKN
+22 
-30 GENLYMLIG
+30 MLIG

-44 GIKEKTLK
+44 GIKDKTLK

-64 FFIKGLNIIC
+64 FFIKGLNLIC
-74 ALNRNLFKDVSVIY
+74 ALNRDLFKDVSVIY
-88 AAEEIIVMTQIILCL
+88 AAEEIIVMTQIILCI

-122 GISLVYVSIFTEMVF
+122 GISLVYVSIITEMIF
-137 IVLTGKLVENQVYDL
+137 IVLTGDIVENQVYDL
-152 NLFSLLFR
+152 NLFSFLFR
-160 GVLLLLAVLCLR
+160 GILLLLAVLCLE
-172 NFDVFIRKHKKLTLT
+172 NFDAFIRKYKKLTLV
-187 FVILVTI
+187 FVILVTV
-194 ILQILNINHNIG
+194 ILQILNVNYNLG
-206 VYRYNFIYNLTVVL
+206 VYKYNPIYNLTLILIVL
-220 ISITYISC
+220 AYISC
-228 IIACLVK
+228 TIVCLVK
-235 IFQFREITY
+235 IFKFREITY

-256 KLVYGISLVI
+256 KLVYGISLSI
-266 TTSDIIKI
+266 TNNNLIKI

-291 FFDSLKVIKNKN
+291 FFDSLQVIKNKN

-319 CNSEVILLRNNLK
+319 CNSEVVLLNNNLK
-332 VIYANEKCRRKR
+332 VIYANEKCRSKR
-344 ISPKNIENKTYIDLE
+344 ISHENIESKTYSDLE
-359 KQIKGFLYDKNIISI
+359 KQIKEFLYDKNIICI
-374 ESVLRHSQEWKGI
+374 ESVLRNSKEWKGI
-387 IKLNGEN
+387 IKLNGED
-394 EVIRVNLQKIKK
+394 EVVKVNLQKIKK

-420 EEYRMEKNLKLDEQ
+420 EEYKMEKNLRLEEQ

-446 IFTIDVEGKISYV
+446 IFTIDVEGKITYV

-473 LLGKIYYDKLL
+473 LIGEIYYDLLL
-484 VESNLKMIDSKYFN
+484 VESNLNIIDSKYLN
-498 EDKVLTIDKVR
+498 EDKILTIDKVR
-509 SKRGLVELESISSR
+509 SKNGLVQLESISSR
-523 IKDSKSNTLG
+523 IKDNKNNTLG
-533 WVRVARNIEDVKEIE
+533 WVRVARNVEDVREIE

-584 CIQLLNNSKKFES
+584 CIQLLNTSKNNKTN
-597 GFASLY
+597 FASLY

-645 KLTEDITMSV
+645 KLTEDITISV

-700 PGGRIEVSI
+700 PGGKIEVSI
-709 FTDETWVDIRVKDTG
+709 FTDKNWVDIRVKDTG

-763 VELHEGKVFLSE
+763 VELHNGKVFLRE
-775 SNESG
+775 SNELG
-780 SEFSILLPNVK
+780 SEFSVLLPNVK

>member
-1 MNKFLKKEVFLLI
+1 MNKILKKEVFLLI

-22 GSTMLNKN
+22 RSISLNKN
-30 GENLYMLIG
+30 GESLYMLIG

-44 GIKEKTLK
+44 GIKDKTLK
-52 RIAIVTVILLSL
+52 RIAIVTVIFLSL
-64 FFIKGLNIIC
+64 FFIKGLNLIC
-74 ALNRNLFKDVSVIY
+74 ALNRDLFKDVSVIY
-88 AAEEIIVMTQIILCL
+88 AAEEIIVMTQIILCI

-122 GISLVYVSIFTEMVF
+122 GISLVYVSIITEMIF
-137 IVLTGKLVENQVYDL
+137 IVLTGDIVENQVYDL
-152 NLFSLLFR
+152 NLFSFLFR
-160 GVLLLLAVLCLR
+160 GILLLLAVLCLE
-172 NFDVFIRKHKKLTLT
+172 NFDAFIRKYKKLTLV
-187 FVILVTI
+187 FVILVTV
-194 ILQILNINHNIG
+194 ILQILNVNYNLG
-206 VYRYNFIYNLTVVL
+206 VYKYNPIYNLTLILIVL
-220 ISITYISC
+220 AYISC
-228 IIACLVK
+228 TIVCLVK
-235 IFQFREITY
+235 IFKFREITY

-256 KLVYGISLVI
+256 KLVYGVSLSI
-266 TTSDIIKI
+266 TNNNLIKI

-291 FFDSLKVIKNKN
+291 FFDSLQVIKNKN

-319 CNSEVILLRNNLK
+319 CNSEVVLLNNNLK
-332 VIYANEKCRRKR
+332 VIYANEKCRSKR
-344 ISPKNIENKTYIDLE
+344 ISHENIEGKTYSDLE
-359 KQIKGFLYDKNIISI
+359 KQIKEFLYDKNIICI
-374 ESVLRHSQEWKGI
+374 ESVLRNSKEWKGI
-387 IKLNGEN
+387 IKLNGED
-394 EVIRVNLQKIKK
+394 EVVKVNLQKIKK

-420 EEYRMEKNLKLDEQ
+420 EEYKMEKNLRLEEQ

-446 IFTIDVEGKISYV
+446 IFTIDVEGKITYV

-473 LLGKIYYDKLL
+473 LIGEIYYDLLL
-484 VESNLKMIDSKYFN
+484 VESNLNIIDSKYLN
-498 EDKVLTIDKVR
+498 EDKILTIDKVR
-509 SKRGLVELESISSR
+509 SKKGLVQLESISSR
-523 IKDSKSNTLG
+523 IKDNKNNTLG
-533 WVRVARNIEDVKEIE
+533 WVRVARNIEDVREIE

-584 CIQLLNNSKKFES
+584 CIQLLNTSKNNKTN
-597 GFASLY
+597 FASLY

-645 KLTEDITMSV
+645 KLTEDITISV

-700 PGGRIEVSI
+700 PGGKIEVSI
-709 FTDETWVDIRVKDTG
+709 FTDKNWVDIRVKDTG

-763 VELHEGKVFLSE
+763 VELHNGKVFLRE

-780 SEFSILLPNVK
+780 SEFSVLLPNVK

-800 SLDYKTEVEKIS
+800 NLDYKTEVEKIS

>member
-1 MNKFLKKEVFLLI
+1 
-14 LNIYLIYN
+14 
-22 GSTMLNKN
+22 
-30 GENLYMLIG
+30 
-39 LFNNL
+39 
-44 GIKEKTLK
+44 
-52 RIAIVTVILLSL
+52 
-64 FFIKGLNIIC
+64 
-74 ALNRNLFKDVSVIY
+74 
-88 AAEEIIVMTQIILCL
+88 
-103 MILSIC
+103 
-109 FIYYRGLKRKEFF
+109 
-122 GISLVYVSIFTEMVF
+122 
-137 IVLTGKLVENQVYDL
+137 
-152 NLFSLLFR
+152 
-160 GVLLLLAVLCLR
+160 
-172 NFDVFIRKHKKLTLT
+172 
-187 FVILVTI
+187 
-194 ILQILNINHNIG
+194 
-206 VYRYNFIYNLTVVL
+206 YNLTVVL
-220 ISITYISC
+220 ISITYISG

-244 LVIMISASLMLL
+244 LVIMISSSLMLL

-266 TTSDIIKI
+266 TTSYIIKI

-584 CIQLLNNSKKFES
+584 CIQLLNNSKKIEA

-638 FINYDII
+638 FINY
-645 KLTEDITMSV
+645 
-655 IPYVESKNIDIIF
+655 
-668 DTDCEELEI
+668 
-677 KCDPDKIERII
+677 
-688 LNLLSNAIKFTE
+688 
-700 PGGRIEVSI
+700 
-709 FTDETWVDIRVKDTG
+709 
-724 IGIPS
+724 
-729 HMKEFIF
+729 
-736 ERFIQNDKSLNRNK
+736 
-750 EGSGIGL
+750 
-757 SLVKSL
+757 
-763 VELHEGKVFLSE
+763 
-775 SNESG
+775 
-780 SEFSILLPNVK
+780 
-791 LENDIEENG
+791 
-800 SLDYKTEVEKIS
+800 
-812 IEFADI
+812 
-818 YEIY
+818 

>member
-387 IKLNGEN
+387 IKLNEEN
-394 EVIRVNLQKIKK
+394 EVIKVNLQKIKK

>member
-1 MNKFLKKEVFLLI
+1 
-14 LNIYLIYN
+14 YN
-22 GSTMLNKN
+22 RSISLNKN
-30 GENLYMLIG
+30 GESLYMLIG

-44 GIKEKTLK
+44 GIKDKTLK

-64 FFIKGLNIIC
+64 FFIKGLNLIC
-74 ALNRNLFKDVSVIY
+74 ALNRDLFKDVSVIY
-88 AAEEIIVMTQIILCL
+88 AAEEIIVMTQIILCI

-122 GISLVYVSIFTEMVF
+122 GISLVYVSIITEMIF
-137 IVLTGKLVENQVYDL
+137 IVLTGDIVENQVYDL
-152 NLFSLLFR
+152 NLFSFLFR
-160 GVLLLLAVLCLR
+160 GILLLLAVLCLE
-172 NFDVFIRKHKKLTLT
+172 NFDAFIRKYKKLTLV
-187 FVILVTI
+187 FVILVTV
-194 ILQILNINHNIG
+194 ILQILNVNYNLG
-206 VYRYNFIYNLTVVL
+206 VYKYNPIYNLTLILIVL
-220 ISITYISC
+220 AYISC
-228 IIACLVK
+228 IIVCLVK
-235 IFQFREITY
+235 IFKFREITY

-256 KLVYGISLVI
+256 KLVYGISLSI
-266 TTSDIIKI
+266 TNNNLIKI

-291 FFDSLKVIKNKN
+291 FFDSLQVIKNKN

-319 CNSEVILLRNNLK
+319 CNSEVVLLNNNLK
-332 VIYANEKCRRKR
+332 VIYANEKCRSKR
-344 ISPKNIENKTYIDLE
+344 ISHENIESKTYSDLE
-359 KQIKGFLYDKNIISI
+359 KQIKEFLYDKNIICI
-374 ESVLRHSQEWKGI
+374 ESVLRNSKEWKGI
-387 IKLNGEN
+387 IKLNGED
-394 EVIRVNLQKIKK
+394 EVVKVNLQKIKK

-420 EEYRMEKNLKLDEQ
+420 EEYKMEKNLRLEEQ

-446 IFTIDVEGKISYV
+446 IFTIDVEGKITYV

-473 LLGKIYYDKLL
+473 LIGEIYYELLL
-484 VESNLKMIDSKYFN
+484 VESNLNIIDSKYLN
-498 EDKVLTIDKVR
+498 EDKILTIDKVR
-509 SKRGLVELESISSR
+509 SKNGLVQLESISSR
-523 IKDSKSNTLG
+523 IKDNKNNTLG
-533 WVRVARNIEDVKEIE
+533 WVRVARNVEDVREIE

-584 CIQLLNNSKKFES
+584 CIQLLNTSKNNKTN
-597 GFASLY
+597 FASLY

-645 KLTEDITMSV
+645 KLTEDITISV

-700 PGGRIEVSI
+700 PGGKIEVSI
-709 FTDETWVDIRVKDTG
+709 FTDENWVDIRVKDTG

-763 VELHEGKVFLSE
+763 VELHNGKVFLRE

-780 SEFSILLPNVK
+780 SEFSVLLPNVK

>member
-22 GSTMLNKN
+22 RSTMLNKN
-30 GENLYMLIG
+30 GENLDMLIG

-64 FFIKGLNIIC
+64 FFIKGLNLIC
-74 ALNRNLFKDVSVIY
+74 ALNRDLFKDVSVVY
-88 AAEEIIVMTQIILCL
+88 AAEEIIVMTQIILCI

-122 GISLVYVSIFTEMVF
+122 GISLVYVSIITEMIF
-137 IVLTGKLVENQVYDL
+137 IVLTGDIVENQVYDL
-152 NLFSLLFR
+152 NLFSFLFR
-160 GVLLLLAVLCLR
+160 GILLLLAVLCLE
-172 NFDVFIRKHKKLTLT
+172 NFDAFIRKYKKLTLV
-187 FVILVTI
+187 FVILVTV
-194 ILQILNINHNIG
+194 ILQILNVNYNLG
-206 VYRYNFIYNLTVVL
+206 VYKYNSIYNLTLILIVL
-220 ISITYISC
+220 AYISC
-228 IIACLVK
+228 TVVCLVK
-235 IFQFREITY
+235 IFKFREITY

-256 KLVYGISLVI
+256 KLVYGVSLSI
-266 TTSDIIKI
+266 TNNNLIKI

-291 FFDSLKVIKNKN
+291 FFDSLQVIKNKN

-319 CNSEVILLRNNLK
+319 CNSEVVLLNNNLK
-332 VIYANEKCRRKR
+332 VIYANEKCRSKR
-344 ISPKNIENKTYIDLE
+344 ISHENIEGKTYSDLE
-359 KQIKGFLYDKNIISI
+359 KQIKEFLYDKNIICI
-374 ESVLRHSQEWKGI
+374 ESVLRNSKEWKGI
-387 IKLNGEN
+387 IKLNGED
-394 EVIRVNLQKIKK
+394 EVVKVNLQKIKK

-420 EEYRMEKNLKLDEQ
+420 EEYKMEKNLRLEEQ

-446 IFTIDVEGKISYV
+446 IFTIDVEGKITYV

-465 VLGYSEEE
+465 VLGYSEKE
-473 LLGKIYYDKLL
+473 LIGEIYYDLLL
-484 VESNLKMIDSKYFN
+484 VESNLHIIDSKYLN
-498 EDKVLTIDKVR
+498 EDKILTIDKVR
-509 SKRGLVELESISSR
+509 SKKGLVQLESISSR
-523 IKDSKSNTLG
+523 IKDNKNNTLG
-533 WVRVARNIEDVKEIE
+533 WVRVARNVEDVREIE

-584 CIQLLNNSKKFES
+584 CIQLLNTSKNNKTN
-597 GFASLY
+597 FASLY

-645 KLTEDITMSV
+645 KLTEDITISV

-700 PGGRIEVSI
+700 PGGKIEVSI
-709 FTDETWVDIRVKDTG
+709 FTDKNWVDIRVKDTG

-763 VELHEGKVFLSE
+763 VELHNGKVFLRE

-780 SEFSILLPNVK
+780 SEFSVLLPNVK

>member
-1 MNKFLKKEVFLLI
+1 
-14 LNIYLIYN
+14 
-22 GSTMLNKN
+22 
-30 GENLYMLIG
+30 MLIG

-44 GIKEKTLK
+44 GIKDKTLK

-64 FFIKGLNIIC
+64 FFIKGLNLIC
-74 ALNRNLFKDVSVIY
+74 ALNRDLFKDVSVIY
-88 AAEEIIVMTQIILCL
+88 AAEEIIVMTQIILCI

-122 GISLVYVSIFTEMVF
+122 GISLVYVSIITEMIF
-137 IVLTGKLVENQVYDL
+137 IVLTGDIVENQVYDL
-152 NLFSLLFR
+152 NLFSFLFR
-160 GVLLLLAVLCLR
+160 GILLLLAVLCLE
-172 NFDVFIRKHKKLTLT
+172 NFDAFIRKYKKLTLV
-187 FVILVTI
+187 FVILVTV
-194 ILQILNINHNIG
+194 ILQILNVNYNLG
-206 VYRYNFIYNLTVVL
+206 VYKYNPIYNLTLILIVL
-220 ISITYISC
+220 AYISC
-228 IIACLVK
+228 TIVCLVK
-235 IFQFREITY
+235 IFKFREITY

-256 KLVYGISLVI
+256 KLVYGVSLSI
-266 TTSDIIKI
+266 TNNNLIKI

-291 FFDSLKVIKNKN
+291 FFDSLQVIKNKN

-319 CNSEVILLRNNLK
+319 CNSEVVLLNNNLK
-332 VIYANEKCRRKR
+332 VIYANEKCRSKR
-344 ISPKNIENKTYIDLE
+344 ISHENIEGKTYSDLE
-359 KQIKGFLYDKNIISI
+359 KQIKEFLYDKNIICI
-374 ESVLRHSQEWKGI
+374 ESVLKNSKEWKGI
-387 IKLNGEN
+387 IKLNGED
-394 EVIRVNLQKIKK
+394 EVVKVNLQKIKK
-406 EKHLYYVLRINDIT
+406 EKHLYYVLRINEIT
-420 EEYRMEKNLKLDEQ
+420 EEYKMEKNLRLEEQ

-446 IFTIDVEGKISYV
+446 IFTIDVEGKITYV

-473 LLGKIYYDKLL
+473 LIGEIYYDLLL
-484 VESNLKMIDSKYFN
+484 VESNLNIIDSKYLN
-498 EDKVLTIDKVR
+498 EDKILTIDKVR
-509 SKRGLVELESISSR
+509 SKKGLVQLESISSR
-523 IKDSKSNTLG
+523 IKDNKNNTLG
-533 WVRVARNIEDVKEIE
+533 WVRVARNVEDVREIE

-584 CIQLLNNSKKFES
+584 CIQLLNTSKNNKTN
-597 GFASLY
+597 FASLY

-645 KLTEDITMSV
+645 KLTEDITISV

-700 PGGRIEVSI
+700 PGGKIEVSI
-709 FTDETWVDIRVKDTG
+709 FTYKNWVDIRVKDTG

-763 VELHEGKVFLSE
+763 VELHNGKVFLRD
-775 SNESG
+775 SNELG
-780 SEFSILLPNVK
+780 SEFSVLLPNVK

>member
-1 MNKFLKKEVFLLI
+1 MNKILKKEVFLLI

-22 GSTMLNKN
+22 RSISLNKN
-30 GENLYMLIG
+30 GESLYMLIG

-44 GIKEKTLK
+44 GIKDKTLK

-64 FFIKGLNIIC
+64 FFIKGLNLIC
-74 ALNRNLFKDVSVIY
+74 ALNRDLFKDVSVIY
-88 AAEEIIVMTQIILCL
+88 AAEEIIVMTQIILCI

-122 GISLVYVSIFTEMVF
+122 GISLVYVSIITEMIF
-137 IVLTGKLVENQVYDL
+137 IVLTGKIVENQVYDL
-152 NLFSLLFR
+152 NLFSFLFR
-160 GVLLLLAVLCLR
+160 GVLLLLAVLCLE
-172 NFDVFIRKHKKLTLT
+172 NFDAFIRKYKKSTLV
-187 FVILVTI
+187 FVILVTV
-194 ILQILNINHNIG
+194 ILQILNVNYNLG
-206 VYRYNFIYNLTVVL
+206 VYKYNSIYNLTL
-220 ISITYISC
+220 ILIFLAYISC
-228 IIACLVK
+228 TIVCLVK
-235 IFQFREITY
+235 IFKFREITY

-256 KLVYGISLVI
+256 KLVYGISLSI
-266 TTSDIIKI
+266 TNNNLIKI

-291 FFDSLKVIKNKN
+291 FFDSLQVIKNKN

-319 CNSEVILLRNNLK
+319 CNSEVVLLNNNLK
-332 VIYANEKCRRKR
+332 VIYANEKCRSKR
-344 ISPKNIENKTYIDLE
+344 ISHENIEGKTYSDLE
-359 KQIKGFLYDKNIISI
+359 KQIKEFLYDKNIICI
-374 ESVLRHSQEWKGI
+374 ESVLRNSKEWKGI
-387 IKLNGEN
+387 IKLNGED
-394 EVIRVNLQKIKK
+394 EVVKVNLQKIKK
-406 EKHLYYVLRINDIT
+406 EKHLYYVLRINEIT
-420 EEYRMEKNLKLDEQ
+420 EEYKMEKNLKLEEQ

-473 LLGKIYYDKLL
+473 LIGEIYYDLLL
-484 VESNLKMIDSKYFN
+484 VESNLNIIDSKYLN
-498 EDKVLTIDKVR
+498 EDKILTIDKVR
-509 SKRGLVELESISSR
+509 SKKGLVQLESISSR
-523 IKDSKSNTLG
+523 IKDNKNNTLG
-533 WVRVARNIEDVKEIE
+533 WVRVARNVEDVREIE

-584 CIQLLNNSKKFES
+584 CIQLLNTSKNNKTN
-597 GFASLY
+597 FASLY

-645 KLTEDITMSV
+645 KLTEDITISV

-700 PGGRIEVSI
+700 PGGKIEVSI
-709 FTDETWVDIRVKDTG
+709 FTEENWVDIRVKDTG

-763 VELHEGKVFLSE
+763 VELHNGKVFLRE

-780 SEFSILLPNVK
+780 SEFSVLLPNVK

>member
-1 MNKFLKKEVFLLI
+1 
-14 LNIYLIYN
+14 
-22 GSTMLNKN
+22 
-30 GENLYMLIG
+30 MLIG

-44 GIKEKTLK
+44 GIKDKTLK

-206 VYRYNFIYNLTVVL
+206 VYRYNYIYNLTVVL

-359 KQIKGFLYDKNIISI
+359 KQIKEFLYDKNIISI

-791 LENDIEENG
+791 LENDIDENG